1 MSEAPSP
8 HILGELIP
16 LLLYPT
22 EQHFLHEFA
31 CCDWCSITMVTGATS
46 TKSAPTTFI
55 FEFAIATMESNTLDV
70 IPPASNVPVPG
81 A

>member
-1 MSEAPSP
+1 MV
-8 HILGELIP
+8 
-16 LLLYPT
+16 
-22 EQHFLHEFA
+22 
-31 CCDWCSITMVTGATS
+31 VTGATS

-55 FEFAIATMESNTLDV
+55 FEFAIATMESNNSLDV